1 MSLRAHPGPN
11 ARRRLFSSGE
21 RERASTMGCLMKGLA
36 TSVELASVL
45 LLLSH
50 YARRG
55 PSRSMHEAPRNGGTT

>member
-1 MSLRAHPGPN
+1 
-11 ARRRLFSSGE
+11 
-21 RERASTMGCLMKGLA
+21 MGCLMKGLA